1 MSKEIVNNATASA
14 TASFP
19 FWSIL
24 TLILVVAKITG
35 YVHFSW
41 WLVFAPL
48 FVPLALVLIVF
59 LAIALA
65 ASFLFGLAA
74 LVSLWEKKK

>member
-24 TLILVVAKITG
+24 TLILVIAKITG
-35 YVHFSW
+35 YVQFSW

-48 FVPLALVLIVF
+48 FVPLAVVITVILAVIVGF
-59 LAIALA
+59 VILAGIAAVAKRL
-65 ASFLFGLAA
+65 S
-74 LVSLWEKKK
+74 E